1 VPTDPTIPITAATVA
16 AYQSGRANQESEVPV
31 AAGELLTELS
41 ALEGLLVDWGTDMAT
56 LLAEWDAGSVSA
68 YDAKMK
74 ATAVSLGL
82 TSTHITAQAALT
94 RPRPA
99 PRRYRS
105 RSSARSSRSV
115 RPVCR

>member
-82 TSTHITAQAALT
+82 TSTHI
-94 RPRPA
+94 RGMV
-99 PRRYRS
+99 
-105 RSSARSSRSV
+105 SARCHDQGSARVFADAWLGVGGSWLSLH
-115 RPVCR
+115 